1 MLPTLKEH
9 QKNIFYMNK
18 IYLISIFFYFGC
30 QVSSNNDKWINSL
43 PKPANLTNEEFE
55 VYLPQFQYKFPNYYD
70 RIKAINKWRLNTPYG
85 LFCLGEERG
94 IDKDPLIR
102 HDSSDCTVHILTT
115 MAFAESSSYLEA
127 RNMIKKIHYKQNGK
141 GVRNPSFNSRWHFTS
156 DRILH
161 HPKTIDITSKV
172 ANAESLETLDIELN
186 KKENGDEFLDLNW
199 TSKELIQFIPIEKIN
214 RGLLEKLP
222 KSCGVA
228 FVKRDYFKLG
238 IVIAH
243 EGFLIDNSR
252 LFHASSEMG
261 KTVEVDFLSY
271 MKINK
276 KYRFD
281 GVMFYRLVEG

>member
-1 MLPTLKEH
+1 
-9 QKNIFYMNK
+9 
-18 IYLISIFFYFGC
+18 
-30 QVSSNNDKWINSL
+30 
-43 PKPANLTNEEFE
+43 
-55 VYLPQFQYKFPNYYD
+55 
-70 RIKAINKWRLNTPYG
+70 
-85 LFCLGEERG
+85 
-94 IDKDPLIR
+94 
-102 HDSSDCTVHILTT
+102 
-115 MAFAESSSYLEA
+115 
-127 RNMIKKIHYKQNGK
+127 
-141 GVRNPSFNSRWHFTS
+141 
-156 DRILH
+156 
-161 HPKTIDITSKV
+161 
-172 ANAESLETLDIELN
+172 LN

-214 RGLLEKLP
+214 RGFLEKLP